1 MNKLPW
7 RVWGRKFFWK
17 VWRNLVICP
26 PSWLQARQ
34 KLLLETEKRQLYPSF
49 VTEIDHYHEEHSGM
63 WWEEYCLC
71 KCDMKHSFGNKWWD
85 SSPSLNQLFGV
96 TLIHDFWLQN
106 RKYDVHDCIL
116 QHPQRAVRSL
126 KSSMQ
131 TAYDIIWLIMG
142 RVDGFVRVVSR
153 QEGIS
158 VLPWWV
164 GWCQLIIRKKDW
176 ELTHTKIQWS
186 LLMHLFECG
195 CTVIDVT
202 HHPLVEWHNRQF
214 LMFGVKELKIPN
226 QCFALPIL

>member
-1 MNKLPW
+1 MT
-7 RVWGRKFFWK
+7 WGTALGTNGEIVVQAWI
-17 VWRNLVICP
+17 NCLVSHWFMIPDC
-26 PSWLQARQ
+26 
-34 KLLLETEKRQLYPSF
+34 KTENMMFMTASSSTLKGL
-49 VTEIDHYHEEHSGM
+49 
-63 WWEEYCLC
+63 
-71 KCDMKHSFGNKWWD
+71 WD
-85 SSPSLNQLFGV
+85 LWN
-96 TLIHDFWLQN
+96 
-106 RKYDVHDCIL
+106 
-116 QHPQRAVRSL
+116 HPCE
-126 KSSMQ
+126 

-202 HHPLVEWHNRQF
+202 HHPLVEWHRQF